1 MGIGTVAAQAR
12 RRSVFRGLDVAR
24 VILTLTPNPS
34 LDLTYGLGELVRG
47 GVQRAGSMSVEAG
60 GKGINVS
67 RNLAANGMASRAVAP
82 VGGPSGE
89 QFLSLVEGLGMDLV
103 RVPVEGAV
111 RMNVSLAE
119 VGGVLTKVNAAG
131 PRLSDAE
138 LDLLLGKT
146 AEAGREAGW
155 LALCG
160 SLPPG
165 APADL
170 YARAVS
176 LGREAGCRVA
186 VDGSGPSLE
195 AAVGAG
201 PDLIKPNHEELADLV
216 GRPLA
221 TLGEVL
227 AAAREVRAGGV
238 GSVLVSLGAD
248 GAVLVGESG
257 ALHADTPPFVPAS
270 TVGAGDA
277 LLAGFLY
284 AGGAGAAGL
293 VEAVAWGAAAA
304 RLPGSRGPTP
314 ADLDREAVRLHEEL
328 DLKRTL
334 KGEAPG

>member
-1 MGIGTVAAQAR
+1 M
-12 RRSVFRGLDVAR
+12 
-24 VILTLTPNPS
+24 ILTLTPNPS
-34 LDLTYGLGELVRG
+34 LDLTYGLDELARGE
-47 GVQRAGSMSVEAG
+47 VQRASSMTVEAG

-67 RNLAANGMASRAVAP
+67 RNLVANGRASLAVAP

-89 QFLSLVEGLGMDLV
+89 QFLLLLEGLGMDLV
-103 RVPVEGAV
+103 CVPVDGAV

-119 VGGVLTKVNAAG
+119 AGGTLTKINASG
-131 PRLSDAE
+131 PRLSDGE

-146 AEAGREAGW
+146 AEAGREAEW

-186 VDGSGPSLE
+186 VDSSGPSLE
-195 AAVGAG
+195 AALGAG
-201 PDLIKPNHEELADLV
+201 PDLIKPNGEELADLV

-221 TLGEVL
+221 TLGDVL
-227 AAAREVRAGGV
+227 AAAGEVRAGGV
-238 GSVLVSLGAD
+238 GAVLVSLGAD
-248 GAVLVGESG
+248 GAVLVDEDG

-284 AGGAGAAGL
+284 AGGGGEAGL

-314 ADLDREAVRLHEEL
+314 ADLDREAVRLHDDL
-328 DLKRTL
+328 DLEKVL

>member
-1 MGIGTVAAQAR
+1 MQAGR
-12 RRSVFRGLDVAR
+12 RRVVRGRDDAR

-34 LDLTYGLGELVRG
+34 LDLTYGLDGLARG
-47 GVQRAGSMSVEAG
+47 GVQRAASMTVEAG

-67 RNLAANGMASRAVAP
+67 RNLVANGAASLAVAP

-89 QFLSLVEGLGMDLV
+89 QFLSLLEGLGMDLV
-103 RVPVEGAV
+103 CVPVDGAV
-111 RMNVSLAE
+111 RMNVAIAE
-119 VGGVLTKVNAAG
+119 VGGVLTKINASG
-131 PRLSDAE
+131 PSLSDGE

-146 AEAGREAGW
+146 AEAGQDAEW
-155 LALCG
+155 LAVCG
-160 SLPPG
+160 SLPPD

-186 VDGSGPSLE
+186 VDSSGPTLE

-201 PDLIKPNHEELADLV
+201 PDLIKPNHEELADLL

-227 AAAREVRAGGV
+227 SAAREVRAGGV
-238 GSVLVSLGAD
+238 GAVLVSLGAD
-248 GAVLVGESG
+248 GALLVEGDG

-284 AGGAGAAGL
+284 AGGAGGEAL

-314 ADLDREAVRLHEEL
+314 PDLDREAVRLHEDL
-328 DLKRTL
+328 DLAKAL